1 MPFSKHSEGNISDFT
16 NLINASDQSSR
27 FSFLKDI
34 SLTNN
39 KNYHFN
45 AQKTRGYQ
53 IWTIDTSV
61 VDQLETY
68 SVVTDGV
75 ILPFLLLLR
84 KGYGYQIQTPG
95 LVSNV
100 IDNLIQSISISN
112 IKPFSCFNSFI
123 SSRLRRCQE
132 HYVPP
137 LCLHLDFSAEVF
149 LSKLDSIKFT
159 FESNLYSYSYS
170 KTNKNQLGRRPG

>member
-1 MPFSKHSEGNISDFT
+1 MPFSKHSEGNVSNFT
-16 NLINASDQSSR
+16 NLTNTSDQSGR
-27 FSFLKDI
+27 FRFLKD
-34 SLTNN
+34 SMKND

-45 AQKTRGYQ
+45 TQKTRGYQ
-53 IWTIDTSV
+53 IWTIDSSGV

-68 SVVTDGV
+68 SVVTDRV

-84 KGYGYQIQTPG
+84 KGYGYRIQTPG

-100 IDNLIQSISISN
+100 NDNLRQNISISN

-149 LSKLDSIKFT
+149 L
-159 FESNLYSYSYS
+159 
-170 KTNKNQLGRRPG
+170 